1 MEKVITKL
9 AKEIAWSV
17 GNAIIESDSERLK
30 SIDLGQ
36 LMIIRE
42 IVELETYSVINT
54 MIEKNEEI
62 NNLLCKI

>member
-9 AKEIAWSV
+9 AKEIAWSA
-17 GNAIIESDSERLK
+17 GNAIVESDSEMLK

-36 LMIIRE
+36 LAIIRE
-42 IVELETYSVINT
+42 IVELEVYSVINT

>member
-17 GNAIIESDSERLK
+17 GNAIVESDSERLK

-36 LMIIRE
+36 LAIIRE

>member
-1 MEKVITKL
+1 MEQVITKL

-17 GNAIIESDSERLK
+17 GNAIVDSDSERLK

-36 LMIIRE
+36 LAIIRE

>member
-1 MEKVITKL
+1 MEQVITKL

-17 GNAIIESDSERLK
+17 GNAIVDSDSERLK

-36 LMIIRE
+36 LALIRE

>member
-54 MIEKNEEI
+54 MIEKNDEI
-62 NNLLCKI
+62 NKLLAKI

>member
-17 GNAIIESDSERLK
+17 GNAIVESDSERLK

-36 LMIIRE
+36 LALIRE

>member
-1 MEKVITKL
+1 MEQVITKL

-54 MIEKNEEI
+54 MIEKNDEI
-62 NNLLCKI
+62 NKLLAKI

>member
-1 MEKVITKL
+1 MEQKINKL

-17 GNAIIESDSERLK
+17 GNAIVESDSERLK

-42 IVELETYSVINT
+42 IVELEVYSVINT
-54 MIEKNEEI
+54 MIEKNKEI
-62 NNLLCKI
+62 NDLLDNI

>member
-36 LMIIRE
+36 LAIIRE

>member
-54 MIEKNEEI
+54 MIEKNNDI
-62 NNLLCKI
+62 NKILEKI